1 MKKKIG
7 AVQAAAM
14 LLMGIFV
21 GLKFHPSL
29 IICVVIFAAGLTGGI
44 FFYLRGKG
52 YILDQLPK
60 RISRLFFCIVIF
72 AVGMIRVSLIPAD
85 RPAKAIENFAGQQV
99 KDLTGFIIA
108 PPVTTPS
115 RTYLRVQLDNKQL
128 ESTLPNEGRVMLIF
142 YDDIKTE
149 FHYGDRLSV
158 SGKIILPPDSGSGFS
173 YREYLARS
181 GISTMINNPF
191 VKILPGF
198 SGSVAMSH
206 IYRLRKTLVDQIYR
220 LFSKQEGALMAGILL
235 GDESKITSDIDRAFQ
250 KTGTAHIIAIS
261 GANFTLLTW
270 VLMRIVRR
278 LFPNW
283 WAPPIIMIPFIWF
296 YTVLVG
302 GNSAVVRAA
311 LMCGLSIIGSS
322 IGRTENGVNNLAL
335 TSAAMTLWDPNAL
348 FDLGFQL
355 SATATLGILLYSEPL
370 CNLVRAVIAKIYPK
384 ITEELLTSIVRVLNE
399 LCLMSFSAQ
408 VYTLWVS
415 AQAFGR
421 ISLIAP
427 LANFLIA
434 PFQSL
439 IMIGGFLVLL
449 LSFIF
454 YPLGA
459 AGAWLV
465 WAAPAL
471 TIRIV
476 QRCAAVEWGAV
487 YFELSPFQA
496 WLIIGGIT
504 ALWTGRYALM
514 SSFRKRFF
522 QPYAAMLLLFVA
534 VMIWVNVTERL
545 KHQTSIEFYQAGSA
559 MKLSVRSPENRL
571 FLIGDNLTNYAAQ
584 DLLEK
589 KILPVVSLPEAAW
602 IDISEEWMRRKFL
615 ASDAAG
621 ELSLLYLNGELAD
634 KTADAPERMSD
645 GTVFTM
651 DGIKVFFVT
660 SYMNKRVWV
669 IEDKNYMVL
678 FPNGVPPS
686 RIFTDSIP
694 DLERIALIILGKR
707 DDKVIWND
715 YCIKNRYCP
724 QIEDFSENTEVTFF
738 LSKDGISYR

>member
-1 MKKKIG
+1 
-7 AVQAAAM
+7 M

-29 IICVVIFAAGLTGGI
+29 TICAVIFAAGLTGGI

-60 RISRLFFCIVIF
+60 RLSRLFFCIVIF
-72 AVGMIRVSLIPAD
+72 AVGMIRVSLLPSD
-85 RPAKAIENFAGQQV
+85 RPAKAIENFAGQRV
-99 KDLTGFIIA
+99 NGLIGFIIA
-108 PPVTTPS
+108 PPVTTTS
-115 RTYLRVQLDNKQL
+115 RTYLRVQLENKQFDG
-128 ESTLPNEGRVMLIF
+128 TLPNEGKVLLIF
-142 YDDIKTE
+142 YDDPKTE
-149 FHYGDRLSV
+149 YHYGDRLTV

-181 GISTMINNPF
+181 GITAMINNPY
-191 VKILPGF
+191 VKVLPGF
-198 SGSVAMSH
+198 SGSVVRSF
-206 IYRLRKTLVDQIYR
+206 IYRLRKTLVDQTYR
-220 LFSKQEGALMAGILL
+220 LFHKQEGALMAGILL

-270 VLMRIVRR
+270 ILMRIVRR

-311 LMCGLSIIGSS
+311 LMCALSIIGSS
-322 IGRTENGVNNLAL
+322 IGRTGNGVNNLAL

-355 SATATLGILLYSEPL
+355 SATATLGILLYSDPL
-370 CNLVRAVIAKIYPK
+370 CNLVRACIAKLFPK
-384 ITEELLTSIVRVLNE
+384 ITEEMLTSVVRVLND

-459 AGAWLV
+459 AAAWLV

-476 QRCAAVEWGAV
+476 QQCAAVKWGSV
-487 YFELSPFQA
+487 YFELSSFRA
-496 WLIIGGIT
+496 WLIIGVIT
-504 ALWTGRYALM
+504 ALWAGRYALVN
-514 SSFRKRFF
+514 SFRKRFF
-522 QPYAAMLLLFVA
+522 QPYAAMLLLFAA

-545 KHQTSIEFYQAGSA
+545 KHQTEIEFYQSASA
-559 MKLSVRSPENRL
+559 MNLSVRSPENRL
-571 FLIGDNLTNYAAQ
+571 FLIGDNLSNYAAQ
-584 DLLEK
+584 DFLEK
-589 KILPVVSLPEAAW
+589 KLLPVASIPEAAW
-602 IDISEEWMRRKFL
+602 IDISEEWMRREFL
-615 ASDAAG
+615 ASDTAG
-621 ELSLLYLNGELAD
+621 ELSLLYLNGELAN
-634 KTADAPERMSD
+634 KTADVPERMTD

-651 DGIKVFFVT
+651 DGINVFFVT
-660 SYMNKRVWV
+660 SYMNKY
-669 IEDKNYMVL
+669 E
-678 FPNGVPPS
+678 
-686 RIFTDSIP
+686 
-694 DLERIALIILGKR
+694 
-707 DDKVIWND
+707 
-715 YCIKNRYCP
+715 
-724 QIEDFSENTEVTFF
+724 
-738 LSKDGISYR
+738 